1 MIPEELFQKIRRI
14 EITTRRLVT
23 DFFAGPYESVFKGK
37 GIEFSEVREYQVG
50 DDIRMVDWNV
60 TARTGRLHSKRYI
73 EERELTVMILADLS
87 GSGLFGS
94 VDYVKREFMAEIC
107 ALLAFSALLN
117 NDKVGLILFTDRVE
131 KFIPPKKGRFHV
143 LRVLRDILYF
153 SPQGQKTDIAS
164 ALRYLN
170 ELIPRRCVVFLV
182 SDFLASNFWNLLR
195 TTHKRHDAICI
206 AIQDPREVT
215 MPSVGLV
222 EFVDAETGKSRLVDT
237 ADATFSRLYERQNR
251 QRWQTLL
258 SDLRKMGMDV
268 IPLSSGQP
276 YIEPLREFFKTRQR
290 RRF

>member
-1 MIPEELFQKIRRI
+1 MIPEELLQKIRRI

-60 TARTGRLHSKRYI
+60 TARTGKLHSRRYI

-87 GSGLFGS
+87 ASGLFGS
-94 VDYVKREFMAEIC
+94 VDHAKREFMGEVC

-117 NDKVGLILFTDRVE
+117 NDKVGLLLFTDRVE

-143 LRVLRDILYF
+143 LRLIRDILYF
-153 SPQGQKTDIAS
+153 SPQGRGTDIS
-164 ALRYLN
+164 TALRYLN
-170 ELIPRRCVVFLV
+170 EVIPRRCVVFLV
-182 SDFLASNFWNLLR
+182 SDFLTADFWNLLR

-206 AIQDPREVT
+206 TIQDPREMT
-215 MPSVGLV
+215 MPSAGLI
-222 EFVDAETGKSRLVDT
+222 EFMDAETGKRRLVDT
-237 ADATFSRLYERQNR
+237 TDAAFSRHYEEQGFLRSR
-251 QRWQTLL
+251 GLIAE
-258 SDLRKMGMDV
+258 LRKMGMDV
-268 IPLSSGQP
+268 ISLSSGQP
-276 YIEPLREFFKTRQR
+276 YLEPLREFFRTRQR

>member
-1 MIPEELFQKIRRI
+1 MISEDLFQKIRRI

-87 GSGLFGS
+87 ASGLFGS

-131 KFIPPKKGRFHV
+131 KFIPPKNGRFHV
-143 LRVLRDILYF
+143 LRVIRDILYF
-153 SPQGQKTDIAS
+153 TPQGQGTDISA

-170 ELIPRRCVVFLV
+170 EVIPRRCVVFLV
-182 SDFLASNFWNLLR
+182 SDFLTSNFWNLLR
-195 TTHKRHDAICI
+195 TTYKRHDTISI
-206 AIQDPREVT
+206 AIQDPREMT
-215 MPSVGLV
+215 MPSVGLI
-222 EFVDAETGKSRLVDT
+222 EFVDAETGRSRLVDT
-237 ADATFSRLYERQNR
+237 TDPAFSRFYEQRSR
-251 QRWQTLL
+251 TRWQGLMAEL
-258 SDLRKMGMDV
+258 KKMGMDV
-268 IPLSSGQP
+268 VPLSSGQP
-276 YIEPLREFFKTRQR
+276 YIEPLRKFFQTRQR

>member
-1 MIPEELFQKIRRI
+1 MISEELFQKIRRI

-87 GSGLFGS
+87 ASGLFGS
-94 VDYVKREFMAEIC
+94 VDYVKREFMAEVC

-143 LRVLRDILYF
+143 LRVIRDILYF
-153 SPQGQKTDIAS
+153 SPQGRGTDIS
-164 ALRYLN
+164 VALRYLN
-170 ELIPRRCVVFLV
+170 EVVPRRCVVFLV

-206 AIQDPREVT
+206 AIQDPREMT

-222 EFVDAETGKSRLVDT
+222 EFVDAETGRSRLVDT
-237 ADATFSRLYERQNR
+237 TNATFSRFYEQRSR
-251 QRWQTLL
+251 TRWQGLIAEL
-258 SDLRKMGMDV
+258 KKMGMDV
-268 IPLSSGQP
+268 VSLSSGQP
-276 YIEPLREFFKTRQR
+276 YLEPLRDFFQTRQR

>member
-1 MIPEELFQKIRRI
+1 MIPEGLFEKIRRI

-73 EERELTVMILADLS
+73 EERELTVVILADLS
-87 GSGLFGS
+87 ASGLFGS
-94 VDYVKREFMAEIC
+94 VDYVKREFMAEVC
-107 ALLAFSALLN
+107 ALIAFSALLN

-143 LRVLRDILYF
+143 LRVIRDILYF
-153 SPQGQKTDIAS
+153 SPKGQKTDIAS

-170 ELIPRRCVVFLV
+170 DVMPRRCVVFLV

-195 TTHKRHDAICI
+195 TTHKRHDTICI
-206 AIQDPREVT
+206 AVQDPREVQ
-215 MPSVGLV
+215 MPQVGLI
-222 EFVDAETGKSRLVDT
+222 EFVDAETGKARLVDT
-237 ADATFSRLYERQNR
+237 ADLAFSRLYGRRGQE
-251 QRWQTLL
+251 RWQTLL
-258 SDLRKMGMDV
+258 SEIRKMGMDV
-268 IPLSSGQP
+268 VPLMSDQP
-276 YIEPLREFFKTRQR
+276 YIEPLREFFERRQR

>member
-1 MIPEELFQKIRRI
+1 MISEDLFQKIRRI

-87 GSGLFGS
+87 ASGLFGS

-143 LRVLRDILYF
+143 LRVIRDILYF
-153 SPQGQKTDIAS
+153 TPQGQGTDISA

-170 ELIPRRCVVFLV
+170 EVIPRRCVVFLV
-182 SDFLASNFWNLLR
+182 SDFLTSNFWNLLR
-195 TTHKRHDAICI
+195 TTYKRHDTISI
-206 AIQDPREVT
+206 AIQDPREMT
-215 MPSVGLV
+215 MPSVGLI
-222 EFVDAETGKSRLVDT
+222 EFVDAETGRSRLVDT
-237 ADATFSRLYERQNR
+237 TDPAFSRFYEQRSR
-251 QRWQTLL
+251 TRWQGLMAEL
-258 SDLRKMGMDV
+258 KKMGMDV
-268 IPLSSGQP
+268 VPLSSGQP
-276 YIEPLREFFKTRQR
+276 YIEPLRKFFQTRQR